1 MKKFIVII
9 TLLISTGVLFSQSFD
24 GGISFG
30 VNASHTTGTYV
41 DTTSFGQGNNMMFNR
56 SFSKPGLNVGVFTNL
71 FFTPRS
77 ALAIE
82 VAYSQK
88 GSRKVPNANDTLP
101 ESVYETKLS
110 LHYITVP
117 IHYKFIAS
125 DRVTMFAGPNVGILI
140 GHKFTQ
146 NYMDYSHYYDDL
158 SKLDLSI
165 DIGAE
170 IFILER
176 LILNVKYSATFFL
189 TPIKSYNTADEWSY
203 GPFSQQFW
211 KRGQC
216 NQLFAISLRWV
227 FFGNKEFGMRK
238 D

>member
-1 MKKFIVII
+1 MKKLL
-9 TLLISTGVLFSQSFD
+9 LLIAFAVSSVILFSQSFD
-24 GGISFG
+24 GGLTFG

-41 DTTSFGQGNNMMFNR
+41 DSTLLGQNSNMMFNR

-71 FFTPRS
+71 YLSKRS
-77 ALAIE
+77 ALDLE
-82 VAYSQK
+82 VAYTQK
-88 GSRKVPNANDTLP
+88 GSRKIPNANDTLP
-101 ESVYETKLS
+101 GTVYETRLS

-125 DRVTMFAGPNVGILI
+125 DRITMFAGPNVGILV

-146 NYMDYSHYYDDL
+146 NFMDFSNYYDDL

-170 IFILER
+170 VFLLER
-176 LILNVKYSATFFL
+176 LILNIKYSATFFL
-189 TPIKSYNTADEWSY
+189 TPIRSYNNPQAWSY
-203 GPFSQQFW
+203 GPFSKPFW
-211 KRGQC
+211 QRGQC
-216 NQLFAISLRWV
+216 NQLFGISLRWV